1 MEKYQLL
8 FKRLEPRTTWKGGR
22 ITHTDLLTLHEAT
35 KEASLHAGTQITT
48 GDFLRAA
55 ARGEILLRAIVRT
68 SAKVEKHDGGIFC
81 NHGEPTENIVPQSAI
96 PTLPLE
102 ACSQLA
108 NTGHA
113 SWRTFDGFETEEGFT
128 YRFTIAKLNDS
139 EPDFETVADD
149 CRISGMDV
157 HALADAFID
166 DIGNTDAAIANG
178 MRPSQVA
185 PKDCTK
191 EESITHEI
199 ADAVGWWNATMNAAM
214 WFKLASVKP
223 DEAAILLCRID
234 PLERDW
240 QSKATDPEHT
250 YADGDNAWPD
260 RYQLLKRTFED
271 VAEADPRPRTLHDW
285 RDEANHQGLRYHQW
299 IDDYVQ
305 ATSYGESAT
314 TKVGTGGTEK
324 AASLQDVIAQD
335 WPIRETGKFSQA
347 SFRNALSD
355 VPNWLEP
362 AIVMRGR
369 PGKSSN
375 LWNPAMIAYC
385 LMAKGV
391 TNKGALTS
399 HIRNYFPDWLPEWE
413 EKKEQ

>member
-81 NHGEPTENIVPQSAI
+81 NYGEPTENIVPQSAI

-113 SWRTFDGFETEEGFT
+113 SWRTFDGFETEDGFT

-157 HALADAFID
+157 HALADTFID
-166 DIGNTDAAIANG
+166 DIGDTDAAIETGKN
-178 MRPSQVA
+178 PSQVA
-185 PKDCTK
+185 IKGCTK
-191 EESITHEI
+191 AEI
-199 ADAVGWWNATMNAAM
+199 KAAT
-214 WFKLASVKP
+214 WPGHV
-223 DEAAILLCRID
+223 
-234 PLERDW
+234 DW
-240 QSKATDPEHT
+240 D
-250 YADGDNAWPD
+250 
-260 RYQLLKRTFED
+260 QLLSAST
-271 VAEADPRPRTLHDW
+271 PRWL
-285 RDEANHQGLRYHQW
+285 
-299 IDDYVQ
+299 IDAGARIQ
-305 ATSYGESAT
+305 KGKPGGASA
-314 TKVGTGGTEK
+314 
-324 AASLQDVIAQD
+324 
-335 WPIRETGKFSQA
+335 
-347 SFRNALSD
+347 
-355 VPNWLEP
+355 
-362 AIVMRGR
+362 
-369 PGKSSN
+369 
-375 LWNPAMIAYC
+375 LWNPAHIAVG
-385 LMAKGV
+385 LSL
-391 TNKGALTS
+391 NRGATIQQLDRV
-399 HIRNYFPDWLPEWE
+399 IRDSFPDYLGAWNAAKALL
-413 EKKEQ
+413 